1 MSKNKNPKYYNE
13 LKEFDGKK
21 YSGMK
26 IGGKHSWSY
35 NGGIWNE
42 IKISPNKWKF
52 EFTCNKNRRH
62 LAPEGSGAP
71 PKTEYHWYILTHQK
85 VVKLDAN
92 VYQTIMKGIKYKI
105 GHKRPNWNFW
115 SYNYQ
120 NESPED
126 KIIEIL
132 EGMIEQLKIKKKKR
146 ELLNFL

>member
-1 MSKNKNPKYYNE
+1 MSKNKNKKYYDH

-26 IGGKHSWSY
+26 VGGKHSWSY
-35 NGGIWNE
+35 DGGTWNE
-42 IKISPNKWKF
+42 IKITPEKWKF
-52 EFTCNKNRRH
+52 EFTSNKYRKH
-62 LAPEGSGAP
+62 QAPLGSGAP
-71 PKTEYHWYILTHQK
+71 DKTEYHWYILSHQK

-92 VYQTIMKGIKYKI
+92 TYQTVMKGVKYKI
-105 GHKRPNWNFW
+105 GHKRPNWKFW
-115 SYNYQ
+115 SYNYF

-132 EGMIEQLKIKKKKR
+132 EKMIDELKIKKKNR